1 MDIIK
6 KIAEELEVKTS
17 QVDAAVKLIDY
28 LPYLWQRQCKR
39 AQCELAHKLLSAAYL
54 MQR

>member
-17 QVDAAVKLIDY
+17 QVDAEADFSPCPNL
-28 LPYLWQRQCKR
+28 
-39 AQCELAHKLLSAAYL
+39 
-54 MQR
+54 